1 MLIPPRYY
9 KRALCVDPNNAKV
22 LCDYAV
28 FLHTVLHDDSA
39 AERNFRQA
47 LRVDREHVDSLG
59 CYGMFVERVRGDIKE
74 AHSLY
79 LAALNRAEETGYGL
93 VHWLERYEVFI
104 GNHGL
109 ESKVE
114 FLVPAE
120 ILAAVKKRIEKRRL
134 DWKRMVEKQRDEGVL
149 PHREKVRYDVEAGRD
164 WGAHHHHGDNNSSNV
179 DEDQKGD
186 IGDRIADS
194 IDKEMKVEEE
204 DKALRQFEQ
213 AAKKKAYRGK
223 KEKRKEKRKQAK
235 KRNRL
240 GMISLEDKNFIGQVV
255 DILFRKCPLGPN
267 VSSHKIALFHRE
279 TEKKLLELQAPNT
292 STSIEAME
300 ELVSRTMGR
309 AEFVSV
315 LNSKRQKVR
324 NNTTPHYMRPL
335 LHYTTPHHTTPHP
348 H

>member
-1 MLIPPRYY
+1 L
-9 KRALCVDPNNAKV
+9 
-22 LCDYAV
+22 
-28 FLHTVLHDDSA
+28 T
-39 AERNFRQA
+39 
-47 LRVDREHVDSLG
+47 
-59 CYGMFVERVRGDIKE
+59 
-74 AHSLY
+74 
-79 LAALNRAEETGYGL
+79 
-93 VHWLERYEVFI
+93 
-104 GNHGL
+104 
-109 ESKVE
+109 
-114 FLVPAE
+114 
-120 ILAAVKKRIEKRRL
+120 AVKKRIEKRRL

-149 PHREKVRYDVEAGRD
+149 PQKVRYDVEAGRD
-164 WGAHHHHGDNNSSNV
+164 WGAHHHGDNNV
-179 DEDQKGD
+179 DLKGD

-240 GMISLEDKNFIGQVV
+240 GMISLQDKNFIGQVV